1 MNGAARPLATTTL
14 NSSSGIRNAALYAS
28 SSIADAEG
36 LAEGPLPDEA
46 QEVADEREDREEHRP
61 ARDEPVEQVP
71 SSNDGRSRHGRLP
84 QAARC
89 RGRGQCDGPAPANA
103 TRPACPNRLAGSCN
117 PGPNDRVIALQ
128 RGPWYKHTMDGR
140 LLGGRYRLLEAHAMG
155 GMASVWRA
163 HDERTGEV
171 VAVKRLHPH
180 LIADE
185 GARERF
191 RREAAAMEAI
201 RHPNVVAV
209 RDAVI
214 DDGRA
219 GPGHGLRRRAV
230 GGRARGRRTCLR

>member
-1 MNGAARPLATTTL
+1 
-14 NSSSGIRNAALYAS
+14 
-28 SSIADAEG
+28 
-36 LAEGPLPDEA
+36 
-46 QEVADEREDREEHRP
+46 
-61 ARDEPVEQVP
+61 
-71 SSNDGRSRHGRLP
+71 
-84 QAARC
+84 
-89 RGRGQCDGPAPANA
+89 
-103 TRPACPNRLAGSCN
+103 
-117 PGPNDRVIALQ
+117 
-128 RGPWYKHTMDGR
+128 MDGR

-209 RDAVI
+209 RDAII
-214 DDGRA
+214 DEDEPALVMDFVAGRSVAELAADGHR
-219 GPGHGLRRRAV
+219 LR
-230 GGRARGRRTCLR
+230 